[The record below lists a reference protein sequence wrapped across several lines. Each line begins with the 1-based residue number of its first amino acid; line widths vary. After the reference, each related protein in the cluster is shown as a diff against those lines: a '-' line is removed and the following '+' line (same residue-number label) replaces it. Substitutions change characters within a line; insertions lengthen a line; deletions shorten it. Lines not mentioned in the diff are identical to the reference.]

1 MNCKRICL
9 AAIIMI
15 MPLSGFSQTLK
26 EALNKRDTV
35 TVLALLKNGEDINA
49 VDNNGTSLLMDAC
62 RWAND
67 TSVSFLLRHGAT
79 ADMPKSPKGRTPLM
93 IGCAYY
99 AGKGIARMLIMKGAN
114 VNAASDDG
122 STPLMLAA
130 MNAKVDVVELLLDN
144 GAKADV
150 KNNAGKT
157 ALDIVLAADINE
169 YIKKAAKD
177 TRVDKDAVVIMLQKA
192 MK

>member
-67 TSVSFLLRHGAT
+67 TSVS
-79 ADMPKSPKGRTPLM
+79 
-93 IGCAYY
+93 Y
-99 AGKGIARMLIMKGAN
+99 
-114 VNAASDDG
+114 
-122 STPLMLAA
+122 
-130 MNAKVDVVELLLDN
+130 
-144 GAKADV
+144 
-150 KNNAGKT
+150 
-157 ALDIVLAADINE
+157 
-169 YIKKAAKD
+169 
-177 TRVDKDAVVIMLQKA
+177 
-192 MK
+192 